1 MVVLHVTVR
10 VKPEQVVKFLDAA
23 RENAEHSER
32 DEPGCLRFDV
42 IQDRDD
48 PHCFYFYEV
57 YRDEAALA
65 AHRQTAHFTS
75 YFEKVQ
81 PWLAAP
87 PERRFGTNVT
97 PSDAAWR

>member
-1 MVVLHVTVR
+1 MLVMHVTVR
-10 VKPEQVVKFLDAA
+10 VKPEHVAEYLDAA
-23 RENAEHSER
+23 RQNAERSEQ

-42 IQDRDD
+42 LQDRDD
-48 PHCFYFYEV
+48 PHCFYYYEV

-65 AHRQTAHFTS
+65 AHRQTSHFTS

-87 PERRFGTNVT
+87 PERRFGTNVR

>member
-10 VKPEQVVKFLDAA
+10 VTPEHVGKFLDAA
-23 RENAEHSER
+23 RSNAEHSAK

-57 YRDEAALA
+57 YRDDAAFA
-65 AHRQTAHFTS
+65 AHRESAHFKS
-75 YFEKVQ
+75 YFEKAT

-87 PERRFGTNVT
+87 AERRFGTNVT